1 MRGYADVQNRKQ
13 QLKVLFNHINIR
25 TFAHL
30 HICTLKNMNFYST
43 NNTDHQVE
51 FKDAVFNSMPQ
62 DKGLYM
68 PLSIPKL
75 SDKFLNNLDG
85 YTLPEIAFHVA
96 SAMLD
101 GAIPEA
107 DLQEIIRDAINFLA
121 PVVKLEEETY
131 VLELFHGPSLA
142 FKDFGARFMSRV
154 MSWFLTEGEKQ
165 LDVLVAT
172 SGDTGGAVALG
183 FLGVPNTRVTILYP
197 KGKVSEIQKQQLTTN
212 GQNIRALE
220 IDGTFDDCQAL
231 VKQAFTDKEL
241 NEKFRLTSANSINI
255 ARLIPQTFYYFNAY
269 AQLLRQ
275 GKSKVVFSVPSGNF
289 GNIGAGLLAWK
300 MGLPVHQFIAAT
312 NANDTVPAYLKTGV
326 YKPKP
331 SVSTL
336 SNAMDVG
343 NPSNWARIADLFK
356 EDASE
361 LTGLIAGFSYND
373 EQTKAAIQQVFDKYN
388 YVVCP
393 HTAIAWKALKEWES
407 ATNPGDVTGVFLSTA
422 HPCKFPDAFP
432 AEIAAAIK
440 VPESVTELE
449 GKEKQAVALGKD
461 FEGFKAFL
469 LNNN

>member
-1 MRGYADVQNRKQ
+1 MK
-13 QLKVLFNHINIR
+13 
-25 TFAHL
+25 
-30 HICTLKNMNFYST
+30 FYST
-43 NNTDHQVE
+43 NNLSTRVT
-51 FKDAVFNSMPQ
+51 FKEAVFNSMPQ

-68 PLSIPKL
+68 PVNIPRL
-75 SDKFLNNLDG
+75 DDKFFDNLDS

-96 SAMLD
+96 KNLLGD
-101 GAIPEA
+101 DIPDN
-107 DLQEIIRDAINFLA
+107 DLRTIVNEAINFYA
-121 PVVKLEEETY
+121 PIVELEENVY

-154 MSWFLTEGEKQ
+154 MSYFLAEGEKQ

-197 KGKVSEIQKQQLTTN
+197 KGKVSAIQELQLTTN
-212 GQNIRALE
+212 GQNIRAIE
-220 IDGTFDDCQAL
+220 VDGTFDDCQAL

-269 AQLLRQ
+269 AQALKE

-300 MGLPVHQFIAAT
+300 MGLPVEHFIAAT
-312 NANDTVPAYLKTGV
+312 NVNDTVPEFLKTGV
-326 YKPKP
+326 YQPKP

-343 NPSNWARIADLFK
+343 DPSNWVRIADLFK
-356 EDASE
+356 EDMGE
-361 LTGLIAGFSYND
+361 LKKLVTGYRYDD
-373 EQTKAAIQQVFDKYN
+373 EQTLKAIEWIYDAYQ

-393 HTAIAWKALKEWES
+393 HTAIAWQALKDWQQDH
-407 ATNPGDVTGVFLSTA
+407 NTGTTGIFLSTA
-422 HPCKFPDAFP
+422 HPCKFPDVFP
-432 AEIAAAIK
+432 ERIADKVIVPQQVKALAVKPKIAAK
-440 VPESVTELE
+440 
-449 GKEKQAVALGKD
+449 LGKD
-461 FEGFKAFL
+461 FGGFKEYL
-469 LNNN
+469 LGNR